1 MNNPD
6 GKVKVE
12 IMTVKE
18 LTTIL
23 KKQKQDSEVVIAT
36 SDSLLHVTNV
46 EMSTRDTFDGIEDNY
61 VDIKS
66 APDEPILII
75 DTY

>member
-1 MNNPD
+1 
-6 GKVKVE
+6 
-12 IMTVKE
+12 MTVKE
-18 LTTIL
+18 LITIL

-46 EMSTRDTFDGIEDNY
+46 EMSTRDIFDGIEDDY

>member
-1 MNNPD
+1 
-6 GKVKVE
+6 
-12 IMTVKE
+12 MTVKE
-18 LTTIL
+18 LITIL

-46 EMSTRDTFDGIEDNY
+46 EMSTRDTFDGIEDDH